1 MALDLPFPAIC
12 PFLALSRPCHALP
25 FPSSE
30 VAAAD
35 RYGATVRFFTVGMG
49 TTCGSDAAKG
59 QTDCSRPFRELN
71 SVVKVPP
78 WQCPISAP
86 APPQGAPGSSDWP
99 GAPRGET
106 GPLGAQPLPRVL
118 ELAASKAAHF
128 TAFEYPGAING
139 WLVGIHPPGGQGQLR
154 TTVRVIWHMLLG
166 HREVSRA
173 IREAASP
180 VIAGNSDRAS
190 GASGDGG
197 GAGGAGAAPC
207 IMIANNIVWFE
218 AKWRWNLL
226 ARLVTQLVNLAFNY
240 CVMDL
245 CVRGRDYAPFEPETH
260 RPAARSADPVLAPC
274 CSARALAAARPLLL
288 PARRTRPDEP

>member
-86 APPQGAPGSSDWP
+86 APPQGAPGSSGWP

-128 TAFEYPGAING
+128 TAFDHVIGST
-139 WLVGIHPPGGQGQLR
+139 R
-154 TTVRVIWHMLLG
+154 T
-166 HREVSRA
+166 SRRTPTA
-173 IREAASP
+173 PAEAATHAVKPGSP
-180 VIAGNSDRAS
+180 R
-190 GASGDGG
+190 
-197 GAGGAGAAPC
+197 
-207 IMIANNIVWFE
+207 
-218 AKWRWNLL
+218 
-226 ARLVTQLVNLAFNY
+226 
-240 CVMDL
+240 
-245 CVRGRDYAPFEPETH
+245 
-260 RPAARSADPVLAPC
+260 
-274 CSARALAAARPLLL
+274 
-288 PARRTRPDEP
+288 ARRRWAQRHGAPSPRCAG